1 MTSFISA
8 SVKYSG
14 RLTGSTWHQME
25 GEGVRDD
32 TEQDAEASARMAEM
46 LLLHDPMNKVRV
58 VLHALP
64 RPQRPQ
70 QRQGT

>member
-32 TEQDAEASARMAEM
+32 AEQDAEASARMAEI
-46 LLLHDPMNKVRV
+46 LLLHDPMNQVRV
-58 VLHALP
+58 VSHALP

-70 QRQGT
+70 QGQGT